1 MFKRIKS
8 YLYLSI
14 LVLLI
19 GAVGCKK
26 NTFNI
31 NDVNPNVPSNVSP
44 KFILSGALVN
54 TASYVR
60 GGNSDYIELYM
71 GYWAV
76 SGDYIPV
83 TQTLTYATTT
93 DYYSGNWDNG
103 FLILKNFRQMEVL
116 AASDPNA
123 TNYLAIA
130 KIMEAFVW
138 QRLVDQY
145 NDIPYTNALNGG
157 TVNFPVYDKA
167 ADVYTSL
174 IHQLDTAITI
184 INNALPTAELPGK
197 YDVMFGN
204 LTPPNNPLGL
214 DEMTLWA
221 QFANT
226 LKLKIALNLTKSS
239 ANSSLI
245 TTALQG
251 LTPSSF
257 LQAGY
262 DAAINPLYSNNSEN
276 QQSPFYN
283 DMGFSTSGAVQN
295 NESYYRACD
304 YIVNFMYNTKDS
316 MRLYQLFAA
325 NAQNPSVVLGR
336 PFGSNVSVN
345 QDNQHISAM
354 GPGLLQ
360 QPNSSAVILP
370 AAENFYMQA
379 EAALDGYLAGTP
391 GALYQTGM
399 EESFRLLQV
408 SGGAAAADA
417 FIAGS
422 ADPRVN
428 FGSSNNQLQT
438 IILQEW
444 VAVSGFDPLASW
456 NNWRRL
462 GIPTD
467 LPVSQFSGNV
477 ATHVPYRLLYPT
489 SEHSYNSSNL
499 AGEGDINNLSS
510 KIFWMP

>member
-8 YLYLSI
+8 YLYLATLI
-14 LVLLI
+14 LVL
-19 GAVGCKK
+19 GSVGCKK

-31 NDVNPNVPSNVSP
+31 NDVNPNVPSDVSP

-60 GGNSDYIELYM
+60 NGNSDYIELYM
-71 GYWAV
+71 GYWSV

-83 TQTLTYATTT
+83 TQTLTYQTTT

-103 FLILKNFRQMEVL
+103 YLILKNFRQMEVL
-116 AASDPNA
+116 AAPDPNA
-123 TNYLAIA
+123 TNYIAIA
-130 KIMEAFVW
+130 KIMEAFIW

-157 TVNFPVYDKA
+157 TINFPVYDKA
-167 ADVYTSL
+167 ATVYASL
-174 IHQLDTAITI
+174 INQLDTAITI
-184 INNALPTAELPGK
+184 INNALPTAELPGS

-204 LTPPNNPLGL
+204 APNG
-214 DEMTLWA
+214 EMATWI

-226 LKLKIALNLTKSS
+226 LKLKIALNLTKSAS
-239 ANSSLI
+239 GTSLI
-245 TTALQG
+245 QTALQG
-251 LTPSSF
+251 LTASTGQTGSF
-257 LQAGY
+257 LGASE
-262 DAAINPLYSNNSEN
+262 DAAINPGYSNSSYY

-295 NESYYRACD
+295 NESYYRACS
-304 YIVNFMYNTKDS
+304 YIVNFMYNTADTI
-316 MRLYQLFAA
+316 RLYQMFAP
-325 NAQNPSVVLGR
+325 NAQTPSVVLGR

-360 QPNSSAVILP
+360 LPTSSAVILP
-370 AAENFYMQA
+370 ATESLFMQA
-379 EAALDGYLAGTP
+379 EAVFDGYLQGDA
-391 GALYQTGM
+391 GALYQTAV
-399 EESFRLLQV
+399 EESFRALQDPNYQ
-408 SGGAAAADA
+408 ADA
-417 FIAGS
+417 DSFITQS
-422 ADPRVN
+422 TNPNVN
-428 FGSSNNQLQT
+428 FTNSNNQLQT

-444 VAVSGFDPLASW
+444 VAVSGVDPLASW

-489 SEHSYNSSNL
+489 SEYHYNSTNV
-499 AGEGDINNLSS
+499 AVEGTINNLTS